1 MPDYQNGKI
10 YKIWSPEGDDIYIG
24 STTEILCRR
33 LAAHKSDYNIGRTTT
48 SRILFEKYTD
58 VRIELMEEFPCDK
71 KSKLIAREGHYIRI
85 LNCVNKTIPDRTY
98 KEYCEQNKN
107 HILEYHKEYYENN
120 KEKLLEYNKEYYK
133 NNKESIAEKTKE
145 YYEDN
150 KNHILEK
157 EKERYET
164 NKEKLSEV
172 IICECGLTY
181 TFHHKARHMKTQRH
195 IKLMQNI

>member
-33 LAAHKSDYNIGRTTT
+33 LAVHKSSYNIGRTIT

-58 VRIELMEEFPCDK
+58 VRIELIEEFPCDK

-85 LNCVNKTIPDRTY
+85 LNCVNKIIPDRTN
-98 KEYCEQNKN
+98 KEYC
-107 HILEYHKEYYENN
+107 KEYYEQN
-120 KEKLLEYNKEYYK
+120 KDSIGEQRKEYYK
-133 NNKESIAEKTKE
+133 DNKEHLLEYQKEYRENNKDIISEKKKE
-145 YYEDN
+145 YYEQN
-150 KNHILEK
+150 
-157 EKERYET
+157 KERRG
-164 NKEKLSEV
+164 EK
-172 IICECGLTY
+172 IKCECGCEVRRDSLTR
-181 TFHHKARHMKTQRH
+181 HKLSQKH

>member
-33 LAAHKSDYNIGRTTT
+33 LAAHKSNYNIGRTTT

-71 KSKLIAREGHYIRI
+71 KSKLIAREGHYIRT
-85 LNCVNKTIPDRTY
+85 LNCVNKTIPDRTS
-98 KEYCEQNKN
+98 KEYYETNKN
-107 HILEYHKEYYENN
+107 HILEYYKEYREQ
-120 KEKLLEYNKEYYK
+120 
-133 NNKESIAEKTKE
+133 NKESIAEKK
-145 YYEDN
+145 
-150 KNHILEK
+150 K
-157 EKERYET
+157 EKITCDCGCEIRRDSLPRH
-164 NKEKLSEV
+164 KLSQ
-172 IICECGLTY
+172 
-181 TFHHKARHMKTQRH
+181 KH